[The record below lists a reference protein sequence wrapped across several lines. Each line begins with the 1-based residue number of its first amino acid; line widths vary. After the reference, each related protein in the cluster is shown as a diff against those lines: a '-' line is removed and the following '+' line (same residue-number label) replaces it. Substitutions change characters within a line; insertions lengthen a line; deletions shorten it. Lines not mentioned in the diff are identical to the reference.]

1 MHNYNIKKNVN
12 ELCACC
18 LPFRSNLLFF
28 VEWMFCCVGKLMLM
42 SPRIVINSNSALT
55 AFYCFYIII
64 QVPSVARSD
73 WTEETKQRWLCVEPF
88 VAQTVG
94 AKAAQESISLK
105 PASKIASNVIAPFT
119 SCSGT
124 LHQGGQLPKW
134 GLEFGSSGWMTV
146 SFSTRPSRR
155 LGVIEHNKRHLH
167 CILCIGRFFGNT
179 VHTSL
184 LLDPVSKL
192 RLALADMHYSNG
204 IWHRRTHTTLALLPL
219 KQLAITAAASG
230 SGCGR
235 QICKSPS
242 GEFCVD
248 CVPHL
253 LFGLCNIDARCQRHQ
268 RHFKRRDFTSL
279 FIKLSAL
286 C

>member
-1 MHNYNIKKNVN
+1 MALLSKHHKCIITTLKKNVN

-18 LPFRSNLLFF
+18 LPFKSNLLFF

-42 SPRIVINSNSALT
+42 SPRNQQLCLNCLLLFLYHHTSPICRSIWLDRGDKTKVIVRRALCCSDCGCKSSTRINL
-55 AFYCFYIII
+55 
-64 QVPSVARSD
+64 
-73 WTEETKQRWLCVEPF
+73 
-88 VAQTVG
+88 
-94 AKAAQESISLK
+94 SLK

-146 SFSTRPSRR
+146 SLSTRPSRR
-155 LGVIEHNKRHLH
+155 LSVIEHNKRHLH
-167 CILCIGRFFGNT
+167 CILYIGRFFGNT

-235 QICKSPS
+235 QNLQVAKWR
-242 GEFCVD
+242 V
-248 CVPHL
+248 
-253 LFGLCNIDARCQRHQ
+253 LCWLRA
-268 RHFKRRDFTSL
+268 SSSVWL
-279 FIKLSAL
+279 M
-286 C
+286 